1 MAKTEMKILE
11 LIPET
16 LTNQFDFTGT
26 YVDKSG
32 VSHSVTVFDTQYFYD
47 QIRANHECRYMLV
60 PEDEEDTWLAEIFAS
75 WKASRSDLYLKQA
88 YAYSLKYNPIE
99 NYASHEVMTN
109 DITTHVHGEK
119 IEYEKG
125 STSTAT
131 NTIKTE
137 TTPAAT
143 TTVTTTPYTSHT
155 NTETPTDT
163 TTQSTQ
169 GFNSSAWSNANKTER
184 GGSII
189 NTETWVGT
197 ESVTTTHTGKDT
209 VENSGAITT
218 VGSGKDTDTHSGTDT
233 DTRNYTLDKT
243 GNIGVQT
250 AAEMLQREYDGLKQD
265 LARRALYEF
274 LDRYTYICEEV
285 FI

>member
-1 MAKTEMKILE
+1 MAKTEVAILD
-11 LIPET
+11 LMPET
-16 LTNQFDFTGT
+16 LTTQFDFAGT
-26 YVDKSG
+26 FTDADG
-32 VSHSVTVFDTQYFYD
+32 VSHSVSVFDTQYFYD

-60 PEDEEDTWLAEIFAS
+60 PDGEEDTWLEEIFDS
-75 WKASRSDLYLKQA
+75 WMLSRSELYFKQA
-88 YAYSLKYNPIE
+88 YAYSLRYNPIE
-99 NYASHEVMTN
+99 NYASHEVLTD
-109 DITTHVHGEK
+109 DITTHAHGEI
-119 IEYEKG
+119 IEHEKG

-137 TTPAAT
+137 TTPAST

-169 GFNSSAWSNANKTER
+169 GFNSSAWTNANKTER
-184 GGSII
+184 GGTIT
-189 NTETWVGT
+189 NEETWDGTETVET
-197 ESVTTTHTGKDT
+197 AHTGKDT

-218 VGSGKDTDTHSGTDT
+218 TGSGTDTDTHSGTDT

-250 AAEMLQREYDGLKQD
+250 AAEMLQHEYEGLKQD

-274 LDRYTYICEEV
+274 LDRYTYISEEV
-285 FI
+285 YI